1 LKAELG
7 KFETCAVELENP
19 SNLEAE
25 VHFKI
30 SNIMNFDVSPNIIR
44 I

>member
-19 SNLEAE
+19 SNSEID
-25 VHFKI
+25 VYFKI
-30 SNIMNFDVSPNIIR
+30 SNILNFDVFP
-44 I
+44 